1 MFRLEFYGKN
11 DWPLGRY
18 IIDLAKQAT
27 QVCKLCNRLK
37 NKHEL
42 SFYHGLGRVNFKLDQ
57 QEYLSKLVQE
67 VEGLYTYMPGKPSN
81 VDSKTGLQTSLAMS
95 STDPNISTLGLH
107 RSTNMQM
114 IGDPRAGYLQVRES
128 DKLSSDITELSGGL
142 KARNVNRASIDT
154 SFSIKNTYPIVIAP
168 NSHFDMIEENEV
180 VAFSCCK
187 ICRRR
192 VSQ

>member
-1 MFRLEFYGKN
+1 M
-11 DWPLGRY
+11 
-18 IIDLAKQAT
+18 
-27 QVCKLCNRLK
+27 C
-37 NKHEL
+37 
-42 SFYHGLGRVNFKLDQ
+42 
-57 QEYLSKLVQE
+57 
-67 VEGLYTYMPGKPSN
+67 
-81 VDSKTGLQTSLAMS
+81 
-95 STDPNISTLGLH
+95 
-107 RSTNMQM
+107 
-114 IGDPRAGYLQVRES
+114 ES